1 MNIVGNWIVMTA
13 DSGSSVNILDESHFY
28 KKLTSQPTLDVT
40 LATVCSYR
48 SKSPLATL
56 GKFDA
61 DIVTEDC

>member
-13 DSGSSVNILDESHFY
+13 DSGSSVNILDE
-28 KKLTSQPTLDVT
+28 KLTSQPTLDVT
-40 LATVCSYR
+40 SATVCSYR
-48 SKSPLATL
+48 SKSPLAML